1 MNQEKI
7 TERQREFARLIAKG
21 EKQGAAY
28 RKAFNCMGQSEA
40 AVRSNA
46 SRLAKNDNIRR
57 LIEELREQADSEA
70 VMSRHER
77 MVRLSRQAEE
87 AAREGDRSGLV
98 RVIDT
103 LNKMDG
109 AYKPE
114 RVRMENTM
122 SIADIMDVLQA
133 RGCRPEVHWA
143 GERE

>member
-21 EKQGAAY
+21 EEQGAAY

-57 LIEELREQADSEA
+57 FIEELRERADGEA

-133 RGCRPEVHWA
+133 RGCRPEVH
-143 GERE
+143 

>member
-1 MNQEKI
+1 MNQEKM

-28 RKAFNCMGQSEA
+28 RKAFNCMGQSET

-133 RGCRPEVHWA
+133 RGCRPEVH
-143 GERE
+143 

>member
-1 MNQEKI
+1 MKQEKI

-57 LIEELREQADSEA
+57 FIEELRERADGEA

-98 RVIDT
+98 RVVDT

-133 RGCRPEVHWA
+133 RGCRPEVH
-143 GERE
+143 

>member
-57 LIEELREQADSEA
+57 FIEELRERADGEA

-133 RGCRPEVHWA
+133 RGCRPEVH
-143 GERE
+143 

>member
-57 LIEELREQADSEA
+57 FIEELRERADGEA

-98 RVIDT
+98 RVVDT

-133 RGCRPEVHWA
+133 RGCRPEVH
-143 GERE
+143 